1 MNQVKPS
8 TAASITKAASKQTYY
23 TIRFLADRARID
35 DAYRAYAYFR
45 WLDDVLDADSGSVS
59 GRRSFLNR
67 QISLLERSYLGETL
81 RDVNPQERMLVELIQ
96 KDTEKNSGLQS
107 YLRNMMQVLDFDVTR
122 RWMLISQDQ
131 LNEYTRWLAISVT
144 EAIHYFI
151 GHDQPP
157 PQNSSRY
164 LTVTGAH
171 IAHLLRDTLEDIQT
185 GYYNIPREF
194 LSANG
199 IGPKDVESEAY
210 RAWVQE
216 RVNLAR
222 ACFKSGKEYLTQV
235 ENIRSRIAGY
245 AYIARFEEVLEA
257 IERLDYRLVP
267 ESTLYKGLRAGIR
280 MSGSVGVL
288 AIQPSFNSLPLRNL
302 RAGTAAARE

>member
-288 AIQPSFNSLPLRNL
+288 AIQPSFSSLPLRNL

>member
-164 LTVTGAH
+164 LAVTGAH

-288 AIQPSFNSLPLRNL
+288 AIQPSFSSLPLRNL